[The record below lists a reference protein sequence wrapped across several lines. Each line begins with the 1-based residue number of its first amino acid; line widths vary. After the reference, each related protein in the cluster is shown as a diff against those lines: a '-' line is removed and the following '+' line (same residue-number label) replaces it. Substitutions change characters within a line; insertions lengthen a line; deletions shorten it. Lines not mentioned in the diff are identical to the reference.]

1 MPADSHVLKILVH
14 LHTETKRLERIL
26 IYSKFFSSLE
36 VCEPNC
42 EAVYFKFTS
51 AIMWKTHGVKRI
63 LIK

>member
-14 LHTETKRLERIL
+14 LHIEMKRLERIL
-26 IYSKFFSSLE
+26 SYSNFFSSLE
-36 VCEPNC
+36 FCEPNY

-51 AIMWKTHGVKRI
+51 AIMWKTHGIKRI